1 MTLKTIN
8 NEIKWKAWKLYK
20 QKIIHYFKD
29 GFAEY
34 AETKYS
40 TLFYFNPDWANLP
53 DGQKH
58 LEKSRLN
65 IINPEFFE
73 MKRFAQI
80 YTRNIHL
87 PNSLEIN
94 KYIEKN
100 FFDSVLLQ
108 GALCVIYS
116 YLPTPE
122 DDVPQNEINY
132 QLLILLGRYLDL
144 YFEKRKKLKVRK
156 EWFKLSQEKRLQLQH
171 EMVHVLWLNLKRLR
185 VVKSINKK
193 IINYKGEKK
202 IMPFIKFH
210 TDFDVTI
217 LGVHPF
223 LFNDLPCIQKPKNW
237 VLIDNHH
244 VYNGGFHTYSTEFIR
259 KKIYFKGISLP
270 TKNLVSIINNIQ
282 QMEWTVDPVILTDY
296 FLNKEFSSILEHL
309 NKNSNRIKRTDDI
322 FQSYNTYM
330 FLKNFCNKYKHFY
343 FVYNIDARGR
353 IYNSSDW
360 AFSPNSSKQMRKY
373 VRLPNPIELTEECQN
388 WYYLKIGKL
397 LDLPH
402 DNNNQLLTQV
412 KEKFKDY
419 NIEAIENFETYDDFR
434 IHSLL
439 NDINNKVTDQLIEA
453 DCTTSA
459 MQILG
464 TMSNSKKIMELT
476 NLIGENCED
485 GSPNSRYNIK
495 DLYSFIMNKCKTRLP
510 DQLFERFLVRSLMK
524 GLIMPKAYSKT
535 PRSSTLDLNDFVKK
549 DEIFYKSVLDYNDIT
564 LQELYKY
571 LFKTKEV
578 QDLTIL
584 KKDYKKYSNK
594 KTYMFSQCFFKIFN
608 DIYYE
613 EFPEIGILENLFQ
626 GKDAPLRNFLF
637 TSPFLTFS
645 NKYNKHETYTL
656 ENMKDNVSYYHTF
669 PYVINEPNIQKESN
683 AALANAAHFFDAWI
697 NHNVLQ
703 DLALKSHIISVHDS
717 WQTPAKYIPNLQN
730 STNNAFTIIQEY
742 CSTIPE
748 LKMFREYGNI
758 PIISKNIV
766 KIDG

>member
-8 NEIKWKAWKLYK
+8 NERKWKAWKLYK

-40 TLFYFNPDWANLP
+40 PLFYFNPEWANKP

-87 PNSLEIN
+87 PNTLEIN

-108 GALCVIYS
+108 GALCAIYS

-122 DDVPQNEINY
+122 DNVSQNEINY

-156 EWFKLSQEKRLQLQH
+156 EWFKLSQEKRLQLLH
-171 EMVHVLWLNLKRLR
+171 EMLHVLWLNLKRLR
-185 VVKSINKK
+185 VVKSTNKK
-193 IINYKGEKK
+193 MIDNRGNEK
-202 IMPFIKFH
+202 IMPFIQFH
-210 TDFDVTI
+210 ADFDVTI

-223 LFNDLPCIQKPKNW
+223 LFNDLPCIQKPKDWILMNN
-237 VLIDNHH
+237 DH

-270 TKNLVSIINNIQ
+270 TENLVIIINNIQ
-282 QMEWTVDPVILTDY
+282 KMEWTVDSIALTDY
-296 FLNKEFSSILEHL
+296 FLNKEFSHILDHL
-309 NKNSNRIKRTDDI
+309 NKNSNQIKRTDDI

-330 FLKNFCNKYKHFY
+330 FLKNFCAKYKHFY

-402 DNNNQLLTQV
+402 NNNNQLLTQV
-412 KEKFKDY
+412 KEKYKNYD
-419 NIEAIENFETYDDFR
+419 IETIKNFETYDDYR

-439 NDINNKVTDQLIEA
+439 NDIKNKVTDQLIEA

-464 TMSNSKKIMELT
+464 TMSNSRKIMELT

-485 GSPNSRYNIK
+485 GSPNSIYKIK
-495 DLYSFIMNKCKTRLP
+495 DLYGYIMEKCRTRLP
-510 DQLFERFLVRSLMK
+510 DHLFENFLVRSLMK
-524 GLIMPKAYSKT
+524 SLIMPKAYSKT
-535 PRSSTLDLNDFVKK
+535 ARSSILDLNDFAKK
-549 DEIFYKSVLDYNDIT
+549 EKSFYLQIIEYDDIVLDN
-564 LQELYKY
+564 LYKF
-571 LFKTKEV
+571 LFKT
-578 QDLTIL
+578 TIDINL
-584 KKDYKKYSNK
+584 PNPNIDFKKYSNRK
-594 KTYMFSQCFFKIFN
+594 IYLFSQCFFKIFN

-613 EFPEIGILENLFQ
+613 EFPEIEVLENLFQ
-626 GKDAPLRNFLF
+626 GKTAPLRNFLF
-637 TSPFLTFS
+637 ISPFLTFS
-645 NKYNKHETYTL
+645 NKYNKHETYSL
-656 ENMKDNVSYYHTF
+656 ENMKDNVTYYHTI
-669 PYVINEPNIQKESN
+669 PYVIDASNIQKESN

-703 DLALKSHIISVHDS
+703 DLALNSHIISVHDS

-730 STNNAFTIIQEY
+730 STNKAFTIIQEY
-742 CSTIPE
+742 CTTISE
-748 LKMFREYGNI
+748 LKMFREYGHI
-758 PIISKNIV
+758 PITSKNIV